1 MMYVNL
7 AVSCLIYLKEAFGN
21 VKKAI
26 DPVKGKRGKQTLHNK
41 EKIKANP
48 VKLNIKSVMKK

>member
-7 AVSCLIYLKEAFGN
+7 AVSCLIFLKEAFGN

-48 VKLNIKSVMKK
+48 VKLNIKSV